1 MSVEIL
7 CKVRR
12 VNCRVGSLEKVFSFF
27 VENVDVNCRVGSL
40 EIKSVQTVSGESV
53 NCRVGSLE
61 I

>member
-40 EIKSVQTVSGESV
+40 EIRLS
-53 NCRVGSLE
+53 
-61 I
+61 